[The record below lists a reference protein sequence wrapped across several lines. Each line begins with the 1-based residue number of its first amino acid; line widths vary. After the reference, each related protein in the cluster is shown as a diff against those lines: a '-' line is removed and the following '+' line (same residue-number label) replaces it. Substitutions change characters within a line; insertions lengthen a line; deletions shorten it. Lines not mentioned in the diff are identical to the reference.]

1 MKQTFTDFSQLSK
14 AMLKPAPKAEA
25 QKSTPSKESSP
36 PAAETPEQTIASLRT
51 QLKEMEAR
59 YDAKRREC
67 ARLLAHLALSEQEVE
82 SLKGECGRLKGE
94 AKKAALT
101 KATTKEKKRK
111 AAPTVASATPTYGTR
126 QTLLLTRQKRR
137 VPPL

>member
-25 QKSTPSKESSP
+25 QEPTPSKESSP
-36 PAAETPEQTIASLRT
+36 PTVETPEQTIASLRT

-101 KATTKEKKRK
+101 KPTTKEK
-111 AAPTVASATPTYGTR
+111 SA
-126 QTLLLTRQKRR
+126 KRR
-137 VPPL
+137 LR